1 MKNKIQTTIALLSVI
16 AFVNV
21 SLAGIP
27 VTCVNCS
34 TNFTQA
40 LEYIKDIEQLAE
52 AVKQYEQLVQ
62 QTENAITNTM
72 NLPSNL
78 LPNLQ
83 SQIRVAV
90 ANVNRLNSYKADMD
104 ALYTIFTDTWPELE
118 DIKVDG
124 VLMKDRIAAKQNQF
138 KKAAEKMDNVLQ
150 SNFQLSG
157 QQLQDLQD
165 SGDFDSYLDDLLST
179 KEGRQQAIE
188 AGNQIN
194 ALTVHEMRQTR
205 ALLANYVQA
214 QAAEVAQR
222 QNEEKQLE
230 AEEERELATG
240 IQRSGVVLPA
250 P

>member
-16 AFVNV
+16 VFVNV
-21 SLAGIP
+21 SMAGIP
-27 VTCVNCS
+27 VTCLNCS
-34 TNFTQA
+34 NLFTQA

-83 SQIRVAV
+83 SQIRAAV

-138 KKAAEKMDNVLQ
+138 KKAAEKMDNILQ

-179 KEGRQQAIE
+179 KKGRQQAIE

-214 QAAEVAQR
+214 QAAELAQR

-240 IQRSGVVLPA
+240 IERSGVVLPA

>member
-16 AFVNV
+16 VFVNV
-21 SLAGIP
+21 SMAGIP
-27 VTCVNCS
+27 VTCLNCS
-34 TNFTQA
+34 NLFTQA

-83 SQIRVAV
+83 SQIRAAV

-138 KKAAEKMDNVLQ
+138 KKAAEKMDNILQ

-214 QAAEVAQR
+214 QAAELAQR

-240 IQRSGVVLPA
+240 IERSGVVLPA

>member
-1 MKNKIQTTIALLSVI
+1 MKNKITIALLSVI
-16 AFVNV
+16 TFVNV
-21 SLAGIP
+21 SMAGIP

-34 TNFTQA
+34 NFFTQS

-52 AVKQYEQLVQ
+52 AVKQYEQLVK

-78 LPNLQ
+78 LSNLQ
-83 SQIRVAV
+83 SQIKVAV
-90 ANVNRLNSYKADMD
+90 ANVSRLNSYKADMD

-124 VLMKDRIAAKQNQF
+124 VLMEDRIAAKQNQF
-138 KKAAEKMDNVLQ
+138 KKAAEKMDNILQ

-214 QAAEVAQR
+214 QAAESAQK

-230 AEEERELATG
+230 AEEERERATG
-240 IQRSGVVLPA
+240 IERSGVVLPA